1 MKRWLGFIGALALVL
16 ASGVE
21 ARAQMGAVR
30 GKVLDQKGA
39 PVPDAKVRFDSLG
52 GMTRHYETRTNDKG
66 EYTQVVVSGPYR
78 ITVSKDGYQGFAME
92 QRVGMGATSD
102 LPTIQIIHSQSAAEE
117 AMAPVVEEFE
127 RAGELSRAGK
137 LDEAIAVYLELE
149 KEQPDIPE
157 LYHNLGMLYGRQEK
171 WPEAEAALQKSLE
184 LDPDNKESQV
194 MLAQVHKSMGRG
206 DEALAELEKLIQ
218 QSPGDPQ
225 LHYDVGVFYLNAQ
238 RYEDAYAEFDEVRK
252 LDPDNVDVLYLLGTL
267 SVNLGEIDRARGLL
281 QEYLDR
287 APEDAQYRATASEL
301 VTQLQPEEPA
311 ER

>member
-21 ARAQMGAVR
+21 ARAQMGAAR
-30 GKVLDQKGA
+30 GKVVDQKDA
-39 PVPDAKVRFDSLG
+39 PVPDAKVQFEFLG
-52 GMTRHYETRTNDKG
+52 GMTRRYETRTNDKG

-92 QRVGMGATSD
+92 QRVEMGGTSD
-102 LPTIQIIHSQSAAEE
+102 LPTIQIIHSQTAAEE
-117 AMAPVVEEFE
+117 AMAPVVKEFE
-127 RAGELSRAGK
+127 RASELSKAGK

-149 KEQPDIPE
+149 KEHSDIPE

-184 LDPDNKESQV
+184 LQPDNRASRM
-194 MLAQVHKSMGRG
+194 MLAEVHKGMGRG
-206 DEALAELEKLIQ
+206 DEAVAELETLAQ
-218 QSPGDPQ
+218 QSPDDPEV
-225 LHYDVGVFYLNAQ
+225 LYDLGVFYLNAQ
-238 RYEDAYAEFDEVRK
+238 RYEDAYARFDAVRR
-252 LDPDNVDVLYLLGTL
+252 LDPDNLDVVYLLGTL
-267 SVNLGEIDRARGLL
+267 SVNLGEIDRARGYL

-301 VTQLQPEEPA
+301 VTKLQPA
-311 ER
+311 EQ